1 MPRTANLPA
10 PLLVGLDEKEHTPTL
25 QRDSS
30 DGAIRSLSNPPLRPS
45 EWKVVCGRLIHKSER
60 APHER
65 SVSARYD
72 LAEASHKI
80 LPRFANES
88 HDSPIRRKLHIH
100 ADEIAHDPPPMA
112 TLTRPH
118 KPAHHIAD
126 HVARSQMLA
135 DLPASAAFSAS
146 SPILDRAGSASLEL
160 LELPNRSPH
169 HKDALPSPLDAEK
182 FALQRPTNRSEAVQ
196 LAENLDRQL
205 DEHQGDFRA
214 IDRVWKI
221 TFCELVRQV
230 YVHCTER
237 GVLLDRVR
245 RWSELELKRVA
256 ALAKDGSERE
266 RRLREN
272 LREKHGLSVA
282 ELDSSDAGCLAM
294 GSQRLEL
301 VQTIRA
307 AHSKSG

>member
-60 APHER
+60 VPHER

-160 LELPNRSPH
+160 LP
-169 HKDALPSPLDAEK
+169 D
-182 FALQRPTNRSEAVQ
+182 V
-196 LAENLDRQL
+196 
-205 DEHQGDFRA
+205 
-214 IDRVWKI
+214 
-221 TFCELVRQV
+221 
-230 YVHCTER
+230 
-237 GVLLDRVR
+237 
-245 RWSELELKRVA
+245 
-256 ALAKDGSERE
+256 
-266 RRLREN
+266 
-272 LREKHGLSVA
+272 
-282 ELDSSDAGCLAM
+282 
-294 GSQRLEL
+294 
-301 VQTIRA
+301 
-307 AHSKSG
+307 